1 MKEKYI
7 LPENILIDESKR
19 VHVPKKYIIDFN
31 YMVNRMKRNK
41 QRAAFA
47 GTNNIN
53 HDVKWFRWKHIEAQH
68 MFVQET
74 DGN

>member
-1 MKEKYI
+1 MKERK
-7 LPENILIDESKR
+7 L
-19 VHVPKKYIIDFN
+19 
-31 YMVNRMKRNK
+31 RNK

-47 GTNNIN
+47 GTNNMN